1 MVDFGIRLAKLREKK
16 RLSQSQLAERLGITK
31 SMVSAYENSARMP
44 SYAVLLRI
52 AGMFNVSLDYLLGM
66 ENQVT
71 FRTEG
76 LSESQ
81 IAIIMDIIEE
91 FKKQSP
97 AITGQKRGL
106 CPRFSLSKN
115 PGVDKGPQPL
125 MFNPALT
132 TCASERMKTQRFS
145 YFADFAAR
153 ERMREANP

>member
-31 SMVSAYENSARMP
+31 SMVSAYENSARKP

-66 ENQVT
+66 ENQVI
-71 FRTEG
+71 FRTDG

-91 FKKQSP
+91 FKK
-97 AITGQKRGL
+97 
-106 CPRFSLSKN
+106 
-115 PGVDKGPQPL
+115 
-125 MFNPALT
+125 
-132 TCASERMKTQRFS
+132 
-145 YFADFAAR
+145 
-153 ERMREANP
+153 

>member
-1 MVDFGIRLAKLREKK
+1 MVDFGIKLAKLRENK
-16 RLSQSQLAERLGITK
+16 RLSQSQLAARLGITK

-44 SYAVLLRI
+44 SYAVFLRI

-91 FKKQSP
+91 FKK
-97 AITGQKRGL
+97 
-106 CPRFSLSKN
+106 
-115 PGVDKGPQPL
+115 
-125 MFNPALT
+125 
-132 TCASERMKTQRFS
+132 
-145 YFADFAAR
+145 
-153 ERMREANP
+153 